1 MKDPAAAFF
10 FQKERLE
17 NQFHWIM
24 YRQKI
29 FIYLN
34 ICFAWHTLSTP
45 LNKKKK
51 MRIFVC
57 PLLIKKI
64 YVQNWYNFLLHKLVR
79 TSDSWRKRERIKY
92 LPQNILFDS
101 IYSILRPSRHLW
113 YFKLRPSRPLILWT
127 ETFQTSDTL
136 NWVLPDLWY
145 FKLRPS
151 RPLIL

>member
-45 LNKKKK
+45 LNKKKRWEFLSVPYWLK
-51 MRIFVC
+51 EYTGC
-57 PLLIKKI
+57 PTKHDNSKTTWKSSLVFEFICDIQSSI
-64 YVQNWYNFLLHKLVR
+64 YFNMY
-79 TSDSWRKRERIKY
+79 DSWNNYHIIVLAMPFPK
-92 LPQNILFDS
+92 S
-101 IYSILRPSRHLW
+101 GLRFLC
-113 YFKLRPSRPLILWT
+113 
-127 ETFQTSDTL
+127 FQYYRRYKEFGSDF
-136 NWVLPDLWY
+136 NFV
-145 FKLRPS
+145 K
-151 RPLIL
+151 